1 MEKLIK
7 LNNNKALKIILVI
20 FFTVVIAG
28 ITVSNEWII
37 LASTILMIISAMVAY
52 FKQR

>member
-7 LNNNKALKIILVI
+7 LKNKKALKIILVMLYA
-20 FFTVVIAG
+20 VVIVE

>member
-7 LNNNKALKIILVI
+7 LENTKALKIILVI
-20 FFTVVIAG
+20 FYAVVIVG
-28 ITVSNEWII
+28 IIVSNEWII
-37 LASTILMIISAMVAY
+37 LASTILMIISVMVAY